1 MMVMMMMMI
10 MMMMKVMID
19 TMTIIQGD
27 NHDSSES
34 PAGYKSSQLYLESRK
49 MLWVVAVV
57 IKYYIVSF
65 QLTHRCCIC
74 LLLTTI
80 NLSKCYK
87 SSIDHDTVEV
97 DIDADDAVEVDIDDA
112 IEIDIDAD
120 DTVEVDIDDAIEID
134 IDADD
139 TVEVD
144 IDHE

>member
-1 MMVMMMMMI
+1 M
-10 MMMMKVMID
+10 
-19 TMTIIQGD
+19 
-27 NHDSSES
+27 
-34 PAGYKSSQLYLESRK
+34 
-49 MLWVVAVV
+49 
-57 IKYYIVSF
+57 
-65 QLTHRCCIC
+65 
-74 LLLTTI
+74 LLTTI
-80 NLSKCYK
+80 KLSKCYK

-144 IDHE
+144 IGHE